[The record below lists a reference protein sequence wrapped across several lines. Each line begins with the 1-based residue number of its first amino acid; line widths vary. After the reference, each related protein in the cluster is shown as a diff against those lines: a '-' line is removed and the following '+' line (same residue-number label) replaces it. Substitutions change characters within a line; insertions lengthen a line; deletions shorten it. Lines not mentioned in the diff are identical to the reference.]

1 MASVQ
6 AFCGTGANN
15 NDGGTTA
22 WSTPTNIQ
30 GDTTSTAATCN
41 IGANPGTSQRL
52 RATNFGFSIPSAA
65 TILGITVEI
74 ERSAANANRHFE
86 DTIQLMKAGSETGTN
101 KGSSAV
107 AIPTTKAFGTYGSSS
122 DLWGTTLTDTDV
134 NNSGF
139 GVSFKINRNSSQTTT
154 TSVFRVRITVE
165 YSTGR
170 GALLSFARNSLVYA
184 DDGEL

>member
-1 MASVQ
+1 MAS
-6 AFCGTGANN
+6 AGPNFCGTGANS

-30 GDTTSTAATCN
+30 GDTTTTAATCN
-41 IGANPGTSQRL
+41 IAANPGTSQLL
-52 RATNFGFSIPSAA
+52 RASNFGFSVPSGA
-65 TILGITVEI
+65 TITGVTVEI
-74 ERSAANANRHFE
+74 ERSAVNANRHFD
-86 DTIQLMKAGSETGTN
+86 DTVKLLKAGSEVGSNQSTG
-101 KGSSAV
+101 V
-107 AIPTTKAFGTYGSSS
+107 AIPTTKAFATYGSSS
-122 DLWGTTLTDTDV
+122 SLWGTTLTDSEV

-165 YSTGR
+165 YTQGR
-170 GALLSFARNSLVYA
+170 GALLSFSRNSLIFA